1 VTTGGSIHN
10 EHQQL
15 CGYVHVT
22 QEAHEIFCGGVSDS
36 DCAYMI
42 QLVSARFILD
52 SFRPLRISLICTLTK
67 PLYAETGRMPWK
79 DRSTALD
86 WFGRKH
92 A

>member
-1 VTTGGSIHN
+1 MTAGGSIHN
-10 EHQQL
+10 EHQQR

-22 QEAHEIFCGGVSDS
+22 QEAHEIFNGVPDS

-67 PLYAETGRMPWK
+67 PLCGDGEN
-79 DRSTALD
+79 ALEEQ
-86 WFGRKH
+86 KH
-92 A
+92 GS